1 MSLLRQ
7 IKFRP
12 SNQLL
17 LPWHPGMSISVAKAA
32 RLLGCSTSTVLR
44 LIQSG
49 DIQAYKLNFK
59 KENSPYRVRYESVH
73 SFVEKLRE
81 QNGFDPI
88 PDNPDAPVLSST
100 SSAARM
106 SSADR

>member
-1 MSLLRQ
+1 MRLLDQ

-17 LPWHPGMSISVAKAA
+17 LPWHPGRSISVSKAA
-32 RLLGCSTSTVLR
+32 KLLGCSTSTVLR

-59 KENSPYRVRYESVH
+59 KENSPYRVRFESVYK
-73 SFVEKLRE
+73 FVEKLRE
-81 QNGFDPI
+81 HNGFDPV
-88 PDNPDAPVLSST
+88 PDNPDAPVLSGT
-100 SSAARM
+100 SSDARV
-106 SSADR
+106 SRADR